1 MYLLQVELLL
11 KRMTRKQN
19 SFLNEIFSKRGI
31 MTKQQVEQKIKEIL
45 MKDKRFIGATIEIK
59 FKDKKKKSN

>member
-1 MYLLQVELLL
+1 
-11 KRMTRKQN
+11 
-19 SFLNEIFSKRGI
+19 

-45 MKDKRFIGATIEIK
+45 MKDKRFIGVTIEIK